1 MGVRN
6 ECDRLTCILN
16 GKYDFE
22 LHFHQTNEESFYCLK
37 RRQLGEYWCCLI
49 KDCQTFWPDK
59 CDKCN
64 ICKDF
69 VVVLEYL
76 QDAYFFLPNKNNHQP
91 VLWRVFF
98 KVGNKFR
105 KFRIEIAKTVESKSI
120 VLNYGLTC

>member
-6 ECDRLTCILN
+6 ECDRLTCVLN

-22 LHFHQTNEESFYCLK
+22 LHFHQTNEESFYWLK
-37 RRQLGEYWCCLI
+37 RRQLGEYWCGVI

-76 QDAYFFLPNKNNHQP
+76 QDAYFFCQTKIIISRFCGEYFSKL
-91 VLWRVFF
+91 
-98 KVGNKFR
+98 
-105 KFRIEIAKTVESKSI
+105 EINFVNLE
-120 VLNYGLTC
+120 